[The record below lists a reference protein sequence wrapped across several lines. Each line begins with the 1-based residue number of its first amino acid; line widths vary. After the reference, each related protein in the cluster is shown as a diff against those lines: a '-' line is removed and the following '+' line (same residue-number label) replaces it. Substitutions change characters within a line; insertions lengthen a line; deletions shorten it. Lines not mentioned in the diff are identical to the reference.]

1 MNAANAKVGGAGA
14 ARPAQV
20 GKQGGLAPSGA
31 QEQIEFVNAE
41 KIVEAA
47 INKRLS
53 MFSAISNEKVREIV
67 RYGLGMAGATI
78 DIEDKD
84 VRNAL
89 TIVGGIVQDLKQLLN
104 HQISGARFLVEYI
117 RYMGLEVKVG
127 E

>member
-1 MNAANAKVGGAGA
+1 MKAANAKVVGRSGA
-14 ARPAQV
+14 APAINEGGLVPQV
-20 GKQGGLAPSGA
+20 GTR
-31 QEQIEFVNAE
+31 EQLEFVNAE

-53 MFSAISNEKVREIV
+53 MFSAISNERVREIV

-84 VRNAL
+84 IRNAL

-104 HQISGARFLVEYI
+104 HQISGARFLIEYI
-117 RYMGLEVKVG
+117 RYMGLSVEVKK
-127 E
+127 